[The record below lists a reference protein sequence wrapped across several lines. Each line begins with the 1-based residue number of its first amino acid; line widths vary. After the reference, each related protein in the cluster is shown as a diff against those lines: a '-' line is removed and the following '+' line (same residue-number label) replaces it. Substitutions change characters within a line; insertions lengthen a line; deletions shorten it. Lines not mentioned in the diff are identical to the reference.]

1 MTVKEKA
8 KELLD
13 KYYNTECIE
22 ETDDA
27 YMCEHLAKKCAIL
40 CVDEIINS
48 KPIEPNHEHSESLS
62 GKVESSIQYWEQVK
76 EEINGL

>member
-1 MTVKEKA
+1 MTAKEKA

-27 YMCEHLAKKCAIL
+27 YMCEHLAKKCAIV
-40 CVDEIINS
+40 CVDEIIEYVKEWDVDLNLEFNNYD
-48 KPIEPNHEHSESLS
+48 KPH
-62 GKVESSIQYWEQVK
+62 QTYWEQVK
-76 EEINGL
+76 VEINGL